1 MPSTRKETIAG
12 KGKQG
17 ANPLFVHVRYD
28 RLFFMHPDRG
38 MNIWVRIGYACH
50 AEVLKEGLARVSEFM
65 RTLG

>member
-1 MPSTRKETIAG
+1 
-12 KGKQG
+12 
-17 ANPLFVHVRYD
+17 
-28 RLFFMHPDRG
+28 MHPDRG